1 MANKLVADSF
11 ETLGGVVKQ
20 AGDDIAEN
28 IGLKPQ
34 SDTGTSEQSGQP
46 QQQAQ
51 ADQIKK
57 MDEAGKKKAVARYR
71 QIQEEI
77 KQMQGKRR
85 QEMVKYSQ
93 PGFTDEEKQKN
104 QIKQL
109 EEKPSFAKATDGK
122 NELPPLPVRRASQKT
137 EKLRGV
143 SG

>member
-1 MANKLVADSF
+1 MVNKIVADSF
-11 ETLGGVVKQ
+11 ETLGRAVKQ
-20 AGDDIAEN
+20 VGDDIAEN

-34 SDTGTSEQSGQP
+34 SDTGTSEQSSQ

-51 ADQIKK
+51 TNKIKK
-57 MDEAGKKKAVARYR
+57 MDEAGKKKAVARYH

-77 KQMQGKRR
+77 RQMQGKRS

>member
-1 MANKLVADSF
+1 MVNKVVADSF
-11 ETLGGVVKQ
+11 ETLGKTVKQ
-20 AGDDIAEN
+20 VGDDIAEN
-28 IGLKPQ
+28 IGLKPAD
-34 SDTGTSEQSGQP
+34 SAGTSEQAGQ

-51 ADQIKK
+51 TNQIKK
-57 MDEAGKKKAVARYR
+57 MVEAGKKKAVARYR

-77 KQMQGKRR
+77 KQMQGKRS

-93 PGFTDEEKQKN
+93 PGFTGEQKQQN

-109 EEKPSFAKATDGK
+109 EEKKEDK
-122 NELPPLPVRRASQKT
+122 LPPLPVRRASQKT

>member
-1 MANKLVADSF
+1 MVNKIVADSF
-11 ETLGGVVKQ
+11 ETLGKTVKQ
-20 AGDDIAEN
+20 VGDDIAEN
-28 IGLKPQ
+28 IGLKPAE
-34 SDTGTSEQSGQP
+34 SAGTSEQTGQ

-51 ADQIKK
+51 ANQIKK
-57 MDEAGKKKAVARYR
+57 MDEAGKKKSVAHYR

-77 KQMQGKRR
+77 RQMQGRR
-85 QEMVKYSQ
+85 SQEMVKYSQ
-93 PGFTDEEKQKN
+93 PGFTDGQKQPG

>member
-57 MDEAGKKKAVARYR
+57 YANLRQTKIYEDGSEKSQAGGRFG
-71 QIQEEI
+71 
-77 KQMQGKRR
+77 QG
-85 QEMVKYSQ
+85 
-93 PGFTDEEKQKN
+93 
-104 QIKQL
+104 
-109 EEKPSFAKATDGK
+109 
-122 NELPPLPVRRASQKT
+122 
-137 EKLRGV
+137 
-143 SG
+143 

>member
-1 MANKLVADSF
+1 MVNKIVADSF
-11 ETLGGVVKQ
+11 ETFGGAVKSAAGQVKQ
-20 AGDDIAEN
+20 E
-28 IGLKPQ
+28 
-34 SDTGTSEQSGQP
+34 SDTGTSEQAG
-46 QQQAQ
+46 QQQRQSAQ
-51 ADQIKK
+51 
-57 MDEAGKKKAVARYR
+57 KAVARYR

-77 KQMQGKRR
+77 KQLQTKRG
-85 QEMVKYSQ
+85 QEMVKYNQ

>member
-1 MANKLVADSF
+1 MANKIVADSF
-11 ETLGGVVKQ
+11 ETLGKVVKQ

-34 SDTGTSEQSGQP
+34 PDTGSSKQTD
-46 QQQAQ
+46 QQQNAQ
-51 ADQIKK
+51 NDQLKK
-57 MDEAGKKKAVARYR
+57 TAAAGKKKAVARYR

-77 KQMQGKRR
+77 KKMQGKRQ
-85 QEMVKYSQ
+85 QEMIKYSQ
-93 PGFTDEEKQKN
+93 PGFTDEQKQQN

-109 EEKPSFAKATDGK
+109 EEKKEDK
-122 NELPPLPVRRASQKT
+122 LPPLPVQRASQKT

>member
-1 MANKLVADSF
+1 MANKLVTDSF

-28 IGLKPQ
+28 VGLKPAD
-34 SDTGTSEQSGQP
+34 SAGTSEQSGQP

-51 ADQIKK
+51 SNQIKK
-57 MDEAGKKKAVARYR
+57 MVEAGKKKAVARYR

-77 KQMQGKRR
+77 RQMQGKRG

-93 PGFTDEEKQKN
+93 PGFTGEQKQQN

-109 EEKPSFAKATDGK
+109 EEKKEDK
-122 NELPPLPVRRASQKT
+122 LPPLPVRRASQKT

>member
-1 MANKLVADSF
+1 MVNKIVADSF
-11 ETLGGVVKQ
+11 ETLGRAVKQ
-20 AGDDIAEN
+20 VGDDIAEN

-34 SDTGTSEQSGQP
+34 SDTGTSEQAGQQ

-51 ADQIKK
+51 ANQIKK

-71 QIQEEI
+71 QIKEEI
-77 KQMQGKRR
+77 KQMQGKRS